1 MELLNP
7 TVTVTNA
14 DGDFWLV
21 RFQHEFD
28 AHQRLDFTVQIRKQT
43 QLPLIGVIQAAFSR
57 LQEMIPEA
65 YKQTP

>member
-14 DGDFWLV
+14 EGDFWLV

-28 AHQRLDFTVQIRKQT
+28 AHQRLDFTVQIYKQT
-43 QLPLIGVIQAAFSR
+43 DKPLPEVIRAAFAR
-57 LQEMIPEA
+57 LDEMIPKD
-65 YKQTP
+65 YRG

>member
-7 TVTVTNA
+7 TVTITNA

-28 AHQRLDFTVQIRKQT
+28 AHQRLDFTVQIHKQR
-43 QLPLIGVIQAAFSR
+43 QLPVLEAIRTAFPGWTR
-57 LQEMIPEA
+57 
-65 YKQTP
+65 

>member
-14 DGDFWLV
+14 EGDFWLV

-28 AHQRLDFTVQIRKQT
+28 VHQRLDFTVQIRKQT
-43 QLPLIGVIQAAFSR
+43 QQPLQEVIRAAFAR
-57 LQEMIPEA
+57 LLEIVPAA
-65 YKQTP
+65 YR

>member
-14 DGDFWLV
+14 EGDLWLV

-28 AHQRLDFTVQIRKQT
+28 AHQRLDFSVTIRKQT
-43 QLPLIGVIQAAFSR
+43 DKPMLDVIRAAVAR
-57 LQEMIPEA
+57 LQEMIPASYRE
-65 YKQTP
+65 